1 MATKPNKI
9 VYHWTGGTYHPNQT
23 DYKHYHYL
31 ITDVGLVVQ
40 GDFTPEDNL
49 NCTKDGTYAEGARGC
64 NTGAIHVAF
73 CGMYGFESPDNVGL
87 YPLKQKQCEA
97 GFNLGAE
104 LCHKYD
110 IPITEKTVFTH
121 YEFECRKGRKGRK
134 IDIICLPYTFLK
146 EKEVG
151 NYIRHK
157 INYYFKVQEN

>member
-9 VYHWTGGTYHPNQT
+9 VFHWTAGTYHPNQT

-49 NCTKDGTYAEGARGC
+49 NCTKSGTYAQGALGC
-64 NTGAIHVAF
+64 NTGAIHIAF

-87 YPLKQKQCEA
+87 YSLKQKQCEA
-97 GFNLGAE
+97 GFS
-104 LCHKYD
+104 LCADLCKQYD
-110 IPITEKTVFTH
+110 IKITEKKVFTH
-121 YEFECRKGRKGRK
+121 YEFEKRKGRTGRK
-134 IDIICLPYTFLK
+134 IDIICLPYTDLK
-146 EKEVG
+146 PDEIG

-157 INYYFKVQEN
+157 VEYYYKIKEM